1 MASIWEDAMISI
13 QKNTDQT
20 LGALEIT
27 PLIDIVF
34 IVIVFLLVTA
44 NTPLLTLPVNV
55 PAADQESILVPV
67 SSDNLTI
74 TINANKP
81 YWHIGTDTFDS
92 WNEFKKSLLA
102 ITSTSETALTIA
114 VDKAAPTEP
123 LLKLLSLLNQQNI
136 SDAKIIMEQSRE

>member
-1 MASIWEDAMISI
+1 MISL

-114 VDKAAPTEP
+114 VDKVAPTEP

>member
-1 MASIWEDAMISI
+1 MASIWENAMISL

-114 VDKAAPTEP
+114 VDKVAPTEP